1 VDVQTQTLIVKVQL
15 VLAAVLL
22 EDSGN
27 LSGVLDLAQLDVTL
41 ALLDSITNQ
50 LG

>member
-1 VDVQTQTLIVKVQL
+1 MDVQAQTLVVKVQL
-15 VLAAVLL
+15 VPAAVLL

-27 LSGVLDLAQLDVTL
+27 LSGVLDLAQLDITL
-41 ALLDSITNQ
+41 ALLDRVTNQ